1 MSFLPFIPYDF
12 RWGGIR
18 MVKSVTLNFQ
28 NVSQKILDLAPRITT
43 LWLQEIVRHMEI
55 AVSIPRDF
63 AEKRTVL
70 LARCLVE
77 DVTMDM
83 QAWALDLGEWL
94 RSQEFPFSSIL
105 RIYQLYRNVFWRV
118 LQPELAKCSLSQQDL
133 QHVETALG
141 KAMDESVF
149 WAVYHF
155 EQMIN
160 RELVQ
165 KEETIS
171 YLHNDK
177 LTMLGKIAANMAHEL
192 RNPLC
197 AIEGFL
203 KLIGESTREQEK
215 LQSYI
220 QVVMHEFENLH
231 RQLTGF
237 LSFSKKPI
245 LDEVFK
251 PVQMENLLEEVEL
264 LITPRLLGENIRFE
278 KEIHPCILSC
288 YEEGLKQVLVNLLT
302 NAIDAV
308 QNRPEKLIRVTSSL
322 ADGYLYLSV
331 ENNGEMIPP
340 EIVENLFQPFF
351 TTKQNGTGIGLSIC
365 QNIIE
370 KHNGTIQCDSNET
383 RTRFL
388 VTLPVETAEEQ
399 HEKNAPWYPG
409 GQARESLP

>member
-1 MSFLPFIPYDF
+1 
-12 RWGGIR
+12 
-18 MVKSVTLNFQ
+18 MVETVTLNLYD
-28 NVSQKILDLAPRITT
+28 VSRKILDLTPSITT
-43 LWLQEIVRHMEI
+43 IWLQEIVRSMEI
-55 AVSIPRDF
+55 PVTIPRDF
-63 AEKRTVL
+63 AEKRTML
-70 LARCLVE
+70 LARYLVE
-77 DVTMDM
+77 DVDHDM
-83 QAWALDLGEWL
+83 QTWALDMGEWL

-105 RIYQLYRNVFWRV
+105 RTYQLYRNVFWRV
-118 LQPELAKCSLSQQDL
+118 LQPELQRWSLSSQEMHYLESQ
-133 QHVETALG
+133 LG

-155 EQMIN
+155 EQMMN
-160 RELVQ
+160 KELVQ

-203 KLIGESTREQEK
+203 KLIGESTQEQAQ
-215 LQSYI
+215 LQTYI

-245 LDEVFK
+245 LDEIFK
-251 PVQMENLLEEVEL
+251 TVQVEELLEEVEM
-264 LITPRLLGENIRFE
+264 LITPRLVGENIRFE
-278 KEIHPCILSC
+278 KQIHPCLLAC
-288 YEEGLKQVLVNLLT
+288 YEEGLKQVVVNLLN

-308 QNRPEKLIRVTSSL
+308 QNRTDKYIHVISTSS
-322 ADGYLYLSV
+322 DGWLYLSV
-331 ENNGEMIPP
+331 ENNGERISP

-365 QNIIE
+365 KNIIE
-370 KHNGTIQCDSNET
+370 KHQGTIHCDSNEK
-383 RTRFL
+383 RTRFI
-388 VTLPVETAEEQ
+388 V
-399 HEKNAPWYPG
+399 
-409 GQARESLP
+409 SLPIANAQEVSPRMEAR

>member
-1 MSFLPFIPYDF
+1 
-12 RWGGIR
+12 
-18 MVKSVTLNFQ
+18 MVETVSVNLHL
-28 NVSQKILDLAPRITT
+28 VSKKILTLTPTITT
-43 LWLQEIVRHMEI
+43 LWLREIVQNMDMPLT
-55 AVSIPRDF
+55 IPRNF

-70 LARCLVE
+70 LARYLIENVDE
-77 DVTMDM
+77 DM
-83 QAWALDLGEWL
+83 QAWSLDMGEWL

-105 RIYQLYRNVFWRV
+105 RTYQLYRNVFWRV
-118 LQPELAKCSLSQQDL
+118 VRPELLEWNIAAEDMLYLESQ
-133 QHVETALG
+133 LG

-160 RELVQ
+160 QELVQ

-203 KLIGESTREQEK
+203 KLISESTKGQDK
-215 LQSYI
+215 LESYI
-220 QVVMHEFENLH
+220 KVVMHEFENLH
-231 RQLTGF
+231 RQITGF

-245 LDEVFK
+245 LDEIFK
-251 PVQMENLLEEVEL
+251 TVQIEQMLNDVEL
-264 LITPRLLGENIRFE
+264 LITPRLVGENIRLE
-278 KEIHPCILSC
+278 KSVNPCTINC

-308 QNRPEKLIRVTSSL
+308 QTRSDKLIRIEAFCL
-322 ADGYLYLSV
+322 NQELHLIV
-331 ENNGEMIPP
+331 ENNGDRIPA

-365 QNIIE
+365 KNIIE
-370 KHNGTIQCDSNET
+370 KHNGTIRCESSEE
-383 RTRFL
+383 RTRFI
-388 VTLPVETAEEQ
+388 VTLPHV
-399 HEKNAPWYPG
+399 
-409 GQARESLP
+409 

>member
-1 MSFLPFIPYDF
+1 MSISPKIPYDLI
-12 RWGGIR
+12 WGGKT
-18 MVKSVTLNFQ
+18 MVEYVTVNFQ
-28 NVSQKILDLAPRITT
+28 NVSQRILGLAPRITA
-43 LWLQEIVRHMEI
+43 LWQQEIVQSMEI
-55 AVSIPRDF
+55 AVSIPHDL
-63 AEKRTVL
+63 AEKRTIL

-77 DVTMDM
+77 DVTLDM

-94 RSQEFPFSSIL
+94 RSQEFPFSAVL
-105 RIYQLYRNVFWRV
+105 RTYQLYRNVFWRV
-118 LQPELAKCSLSQQDL
+118 LQPELQSYSLSPKDL
-133 QHVETALG
+133 LRIESELG

-149 WAVYHF
+149 WAVSHF
-155 EQMIN
+155 EQMMN

-165 KEETIS
+165 KEEIIS

-245 LDEVFK
+245 LDEIFK
-251 PVQMENLLEEVEL
+251 QVQIEELLEEVEL

-278 KEIHPCILSC
+278 KEIHPCTLSC
-288 YEEGLKQVLVNLLT
+288 YEEGLKQVLVNLLS
-302 NAIDAV
+302 NAMDAV
-308 QNRPEKLIRVTSSL
+308 QNRAEKHIRVESSL
-322 ADGYLYLSV
+322 RGGNLLLCV

-370 KHNGTIQCDSNET
+370 KHNGTIQCESSET

-388 VTLPVETAEEQ
+388 V
-399 HEKNAPWYPG
+399 
-409 GQARESLP
+409 SLPIGPT

>member
-1 MSFLPFIPYDF
+1 
-12 RWGGIR
+12 
-18 MVKSVTLNFQ
+18 MVETVTRNLQ
-28 NVSQKILDLAPRITT
+28 DVSSKILDLAPSITT
-43 LWLQEIVRHMEI
+43 LWLQEIVSSMEI
-55 AVSIPRDF
+55 AVTIPRDF

-70 LARCLVE
+70 LARYLVE
-77 DVTMDM
+77 DVNLDM
-83 QAWALDLGEWL
+83 QTWALDLGEWL
-94 RSQEFPFSSIL
+94 QSQEFPFSSIL
-105 RIYQLYRNVFWRV
+105 RTYQLYRNVFWRI
-118 LQPELAKCSLSQQDL
+118 LQPKLQTWSLAPKDL
-133 QHVETALG
+133 HYIESELG

-155 EQMIN
+155 EQTMN

-203 KLIGESTREQEK
+203 KLIGESTKEQEQ

-245 LDEVFK
+245 LDEIFK
-251 PVQMENLLEEVEL
+251 EVQLESLLEEVEL
-264 LITPRLLGENIRFE
+264 LITPRLVGENVHFE
-278 KEIHPCILSC
+278 KDIQICTLVC
-288 YEEGLKQVLVNLLT
+288 YEEGLKQVLVNLLN

-308 QNRPEKLIRVTSSL
+308 QVRTVKMIGVKSIVS
-322 ADGYLYLSV
+322 DGTLFLSV
-331 ENNGEMIPP
+331 ENNGEMITP
-340 EIVENLFQPFF
+340 EIVESLFHPFF

-365 QNIIE
+365 KNIIE
-370 KHNGTIQCDSNET
+370 KHKGTIQCESNEH

-388 VTLPVETAEEQ
+388 V
-399 HEKNAPWYPG
+399 
-409 GQARESLP
+409 SLPIEPVMEM

>member
-1 MSFLPFIPYDF
+1 
-12 RWGGIR
+12 
-18 MVKSVTLNFQ
+18 MVETATRHLHD
-28 NVSQKILDLAPRITT
+28 VSSKILQLAPSITT
-43 LWLQEIVRHMEI
+43 LWLQEIVSCMETAI
-55 AVSIPRDF
+55 TIPRDF
-63 AEKRTVL
+63 AEKRTIL
-70 LARCLVE
+70 LARYLVE
-77 DVTMDM
+77 DVNQDM
-83 QAWALDLGEWL
+83 QTWALDLGEWL

-105 RIYQLYRNVFWRV
+105 RTYQLYRNVFWRV
-118 LQPELAKCSLSQQDL
+118 LQPELRTSSLTPKDL
-133 QHVETALG
+133 QFIECELG

-155 EQMIN
+155 EQTIN

-165 KEETIS
+165 KEETIT

-203 KLIGESTREQEK
+203 KLIGESTKEQEQ

-251 PVQMENLLEEVEL
+251 DVRLESLLEEVEL
-264 LITPRLLGENIRFE
+264 LITPRLVGENVHFE
-278 KEIHPCILSC
+278 KSIQSCTLAC
-288 YEEGLKQVLVNLLT
+288 YEEGLKQVFVNLLN

-308 QNRPEKLIRVTSSL
+308 SVRTFKMIAVKSTVS
-322 ADGYLYLSV
+322 DGMLFLSV

-340 EIVENLFQPFF
+340 EIVESLFHPFF

-365 QNIIE
+365 KNIIE
-370 KHNGTIQCDSNET
+370 KHKGTIHCESDEHCT
-383 RTRFL
+383 KFL
-388 VTLPVETAEEQ
+388 VSLPVEPVMEI
-399 HEKNAPWYPG
+399 
-409 GQARESLP
+409 

>member
-1 MSFLPFIPYDF
+1 
-12 RWGGIR
+12 
-18 MVKSVTLNFQ
+18 MVDTVTLNLHD
-28 NVSQKILDLAPRITT
+28 VSRKILDMAPNITNM
-43 LWLQEIVRHMEI
+43 WLQEIVLNMEI
-55 AVSIPRDF
+55 PVAIPRNF
-63 AEKRTVL
+63 AEKRTAL
-70 LARCLVE
+70 LARYLVE
-77 DVTMDM
+77 DVDQDM
-83 QAWALDLGEWL
+83 QAWSLDMGEWL

-105 RIYQLYRNVFWRV
+105 RTYQLYRNVFWRV
-118 LQPELAKCSLSQQDL
+118 LQPEFQKWSLSPKDMNHL
-133 QHVETALG
+133 ETELG

-149 WAVYHF
+149 WAVYYF
-155 EQMIN
+155 EQMMN
-160 RELVQ
+160 QELVQ

-203 KLIGESTREQEK
+203 KLIGESTKEQEK

-245 LDEVFK
+245 LDEIFK
-251 PVQMENLLEEVEL
+251 VVQIEQLLDEVEL
-264 LITPRLLGENIRFE
+264 LITPRLVGENIRFE
-278 KEIHPCILSC
+278 KQIHPCSLTC
-288 YEEGLKQVLVNLLT
+288 YEEGLKQVVVNLLN

-308 QNRPEKLIRVTSSL
+308 QSRSEKYVRVCATSS
-322 ADGYLYLSV
+322 DGWLHLSV

-340 EIVENLFQPFF
+340 DIVENLFHPFF

-365 QNIIE
+365 KNIIE
-370 KHNGTIQCDSNET
+370 KHNGTIKCDSTEQ
-383 RTRFL
+383 RTRFI
-388 VTLPVETAEEQ
+388 V
-399 HEKNAPWYPG
+399 
-409 GQARESLP
+409 SLPLG

>member
-1 MSFLPFIPYDF
+1 
-12 RWGGIR
+12 
-18 MVKSVTLNFQ
+18 VETVTLNLL
-28 NVSQKILDLAPRITT
+28 NVSRKILDLAPDITNV
-43 LWLQEIVRHMEI
+43 WMQEIIRSMEI
-55 AVSIPRDF
+55 PVTIPRDF

-70 LARCLVE
+70 LARYLVE
-77 DVTMDM
+77 NVDHDM
-83 QAWALDLGEWL
+83 QTWSLDMGEWL
-94 RSQEFPFSSIL
+94 RSQEYPFSSIL
-105 RIYQLYRNVFWRV
+105 RTYQLYRNVFWRV
-118 LQPELAKCSLSQQDL
+118 LQPELQKWNLSSQDML
-133 QHVETALG
+133 YLETQLG

-155 EQMIN
+155 EQMMN
-160 RELVQ
+160 RELIQ

-171 YLHNDK
+171 FLHNDK

-203 KLIGESTREQEK
+203 KLIGESTKEQAQ

-231 RQLTGF
+231 RQITGF

-251 PVQMENLLEEVEL
+251 NIHMESLLEEVEL

-278 KEIHPCILSC
+278 KQIHPCSLAG
-288 YEEGLKQVLVNLLT
+288 YEEGLKQVVVNLLN

-308 QNRPEKLIRVTSSL
+308 QDRSDKCIQVISTSS
-322 ADGYLYLSV
+322 DGWLYLSV

-340 EIVENLFQPFF
+340 EIVEILFQPFF

-365 QNIIE
+365 KNIIE
-370 KHNGTIQCDSNET
+370 KHNGTIHCDSNEK
-383 RTRFL
+383 RTRF
-388 VTLPVETAEEQ
+388 VV
-399 HEKNAPWYPG
+399 
-409 GQARESLP
+409 SLPIGDADAEQSFQDAQL

>member
-1 MSFLPFIPYDF
+1 
-12 RWGGIR
+12 
-18 MVKSVTLNFQ
+18 MVGTASQ
-28 NVSQKILDLAPRITT
+28 NLDEISQKILDLSPVITT
-43 LWLQEIVRHMEI
+43 LWLEEVEQ
-55 AVSIPRDF
+55 SLDTPLTIPRDF
-63 AEKRTVL
+63 AEKRTAL
-70 LARCLVE
+70 LARYLVE
-77 DVTMDM
+77 NVDEDM
-83 QAWALDLGEWL
+83 QSWSLDMGKWL
-94 RSQEFPFSSIL
+94 RSQEYPFSSIL
-105 RIYQLYRNVFWRV
+105 RTYQLYRNVFWRV
-118 LQPELAKCSLSQQDL
+118 VRPELQKLLRKQEDLSFLESQ
-133 QHVETALG
+133 LG

-160 RELVQ
+160 KELVQ
-165 KEETIS
+165 KEKTIS

-203 KLIGESTREQEK
+203 KLIAESTEGQDK

-231 RQLTGF
+231 RQITGF

-245 LDEVFK
+245 LDEIFK
-251 PVQMENLLEEVEL
+251 TVEIDRLLCDVEL
-264 LITPRLLGENIRFE
+264 LITPRLVGENIRLE
-278 KEIHPCILSC
+278 KHVQPCTLNC

-308 QNRPEKLIRVTSSL
+308 QSRTDKLIRIRSSCEHRQL
-322 ADGYLYLSV
+322 HLTV

-365 QNIIE
+365 KNIIE
-370 KHNGTIQCDSNET
+370 KHNGTIRCESDEES
-383 RTRFL
+383 TRFT
-388 VTLPVETAEEQ
+388 VTLPM
-399 HEKNAPWYPG
+399 
-409 GQARESLP
+409 

>member
-1 MSFLPFIPYDF
+1 MCFLPLIHYDF
-12 RWGGIR
+12 RWGGIK
-18 MVKSVTLNFQ
+18 MVESVTLNFQ
-28 NVSQKILDLAPRITT
+28 NVSQKILNLVSHITN
-43 LWLQEIVRHMEI
+43 LWLEEIERSMEI
-55 AVSIPRDF
+55 AVPIPRDF

-77 DVTMDM
+77 DITLDM

-94 RSQEFPFSSIL
+94 RSQAFPFSSIL
-105 RIYQLYRNVFWRV
+105 RTYQLHRNVFWRV
-118 LQPELAKCSLSQQDL
+118 LQPELETYSLSPKEL
-133 QHVETALG
+133 HHIETELG
-141 KAMDESVF
+141 KAMDESIF

-155 EQMIN
+155 EQMMN
-160 RELVQ
+160 RELVE
-165 KEETIS
+165 KEETIT

-245 LDEVFK
+245 LDEIFK
-251 PVQMENLLEEVEL
+251 QVQIEELLEEVEL

-278 KEIHPCILSC
+278 KEIHPCTLSC
-288 YEEGLKQVLVNLLT
+288 YEEGLKQVLVNLLS
-302 NAIDAV
+302 NAMDAV
-308 QNRPEKLIRVTSSL
+308 QNRAEKHIRVESSL
-322 ADGYLYLSV
+322 RGGNLLLCV

-370 KHNGTIQCDSNET
+370 KHNGTIQCESSET

-388 VTLPVETAEEQ
+388 V
-399 HEKNAPWYPG
+399 
-409 GQARESLP
+409 SLPIGPT

>member
-1 MSFLPFIPYDF
+1 
-12 RWGGIR
+12 
-18 MVKSVTLNFQ
+18 MVETVTLNLYD
-28 NVSQKILDLAPRITT
+28 VSRKILDLTPSITT
-43 LWLQEIVRHMEI
+43 IWLQEIVRSMEI
-55 AVSIPRDF
+55 PVTIPRDF
-63 AEKRTVL
+63 AEKRTML
-70 LARCLVE
+70 LARYLVE
-77 DVTMDM
+77 DVDHDM
-83 QAWALDLGEWL
+83 QTWALDMGEWL

-105 RIYQLYRNVFWRV
+105 RTYQLYRNVFWRV
-118 LQPELAKCSLSQQDL
+118 LQPELQRWSLSSQEMHYLESQ
-133 QHVETALG
+133 LG

-160 RELVQ
+160 KELVQ

-203 KLIGESTREQEK
+203 KLIGESTQEQAQ
-215 LQSYI
+215 LQTYI

-245 LDEVFK
+245 LDEIFK
-251 PVQMENLLEEVEL
+251 TVQVEELLEEVEM
-264 LITPRLLGENIRFE
+264 LITPRLVGENIRFE
-278 KEIHPCILSC
+278 KQIHPCLLAC
-288 YEEGLKQVLVNLLT
+288 YEEGLKQVVVNLLN

-308 QNRPEKLIRVTSSL
+308 QNRTDKYIHVISTSS
-322 ADGYLYLSV
+322 DGWLYLSV
-331 ENNGEMIPP
+331 ENNGERISP

-365 QNIIE
+365 KNIIE
-370 KHNGTIQCDSNET
+370 KHQGTIHCDSNEK
-383 RTRFL
+383 RTRFI
-388 VTLPVETAEEQ
+388 V
-399 HEKNAPWYPG
+399 
-409 GQARESLP
+409 SLPIANAQEVGPRMEAR

>member
-1 MSFLPFIPYDF
+1 
-12 RWGGIR
+12 
-18 MVKSVTLNFQ
+18 MVGTASHNLHDI
-28 NVSQKILDLAPRITT
+28 SQKILDLSPTVTT
-43 LWLQEIVRHMEI
+43 LWLDEIEQ
-55 AVSIPRDF
+55 SLDTPLTIPRDF

-70 LARCLVE
+70 LARYLVE
-77 DVTMDM
+77 NVDQDM
-83 QAWALDLGEWL
+83 QSWSLDMGEWL
-94 RSQEFPFSSIL
+94 RSQEYPFSSIL
-105 RIYQLYRNVFWRV
+105 RTYQLYRTVFWRV
-118 LQPELAKCSLSQQDL
+118 VRPELQKQCLAQEDLLFLESQ
-133 QHVETALG
+133 LG

-155 EQMIN
+155 EQLIN
-160 RELVQ
+160 KELVQ
-165 KEETIS
+165 KEKTIS

-203 KLIGESTREQEK
+203 KLIAESTNGQDK

-231 RQLTGF
+231 RQITGF

-245 LDEVFK
+245 LDEIFK
-251 PVQMENLLEEVEL
+251 TVEIDRLLYDVEL
-264 LITPRLLGENIRFE
+264 LITPRLVGENIRLE
-278 KEIHPCILSC
+278 KHVQPCTLNC

-308 QNRPEKLIRVTSSL
+308 QTRPDKLIRICSSCDQRQL
-322 ADGYLYLSV
+322 HLTV

-365 QNIIE
+365 KNIIE
-370 KHNGTIQCDSNET
+370 KHNGTIRCESNEES
-383 RTRFL
+383 TRFI
-388 VTLPVETAEEQ
+388 V
-399 HEKNAPWYPG
+399 
-409 GQARESLP
+409 SLPI

>member
-1 MSFLPFIPYDF
+1 
-12 RWGGIR
+12 
-18 MVKSVTLNFQ
+18 MVEAVSLNLRS
-28 NVSQKILDLAPRITT
+28 VSQKILDMVPMITT
-43 LWLQEIVRHMEI
+43 QWLQEIAFSME
-55 AVSIPRDF
+55 SQLTIPRDF

-70 LARCLVE
+70 LARYLVE
-77 DVTMDM
+77 DVEEDM
-83 QAWALDLGEWL
+83 QNWCLDMGKWL
-94 RSQEFPFSSIL
+94 REQEYPFSSIL
-105 RIYQLYRNVFWRV
+105 RTYQLYRNVFWRV
-118 LQPELAKCSLSQQDL
+118 IRPELQGWSLTSDHML
-133 QHVETALG
+133 YLETQLG

-155 EQMIN
+155 EQMMN
-160 RELVQ
+160 KELVQ

-203 KLIGESTREQEK
+203 KLIAESTRNQDK

-231 RQLTGF
+231 RQITGF

-245 LDEVFK
+245 LDEIFK
-251 PVQMENLLEEVEL
+251 TVDIEHLLFEVEL
-264 LITPRLLGENIRFE
+264 LITPRLLAENILYE
-278 KEIHPCILSC
+278 QQIEPCLLNC
-288 YEEGLKQVLVNLLT
+288 YEEGFKQVVVNLLT

-308 QNRPEKLIRVTSSL
+308 QRRPEKWIRVKTVCE
-322 ADGYLYLSV
+322 DGWVTLLV

-340 EIVENLFQPFF
+340 DIVESLFQPFF

-365 QNIIE
+365 KNIIE
-370 KHNGTIQCDSNET
+370 KHNGTISCESDPES
-383 RTRFL
+383 TRFI
-388 VTLPVETAEEQ
+388 VTLPLV
-399 HEKNAPWYPG
+399 
-409 GQARESLP
+409 

>member
-1 MSFLPFIPYDF
+1 MVETVTHSFL
-12 RWGGIR
+12 
-18 MVKSVTLNFQ
+18 
-28 NVSQKILDLAPRITT
+28 NVSRKILELAPSITT
-43 LWLQEIVRHMEI
+43 LWLQEIVRSMEI
-55 AVSIPRDF
+55 PVSIPHDF

-70 LARCLVE
+70 LARYLVE
-77 DVTMDM
+77 NVDQDM
-83 QAWALDLGEWL
+83 QTWSLDMGEWL

-105 RIYQLYRNVFWRV
+105 RTYQLYRNVFWRV
-118 LQPELAKCSLSQQDL
+118 LQPELQNWSLSSKDMHELESQ
-133 QHVETALG
+133 LG

-155 EQMIN
+155 EQMMN
-160 RELVQ
+160 KELVQ

-203 KLIGESTREQEK
+203 KLIGESTKEQEK

-220 QVVMHEFENLH
+220 KVVMHEFENLH

-245 LDEVFK
+245 LDEIFK
-251 PVQMENLLEEVEL
+251 TVQIEHMLEEVEV

-278 KEIHPCILSC
+278 KQIHPCTLAC
-288 YEEGLKQVLVNLLT
+288 YEEGLKQVVVNLLN

-308 QNRPEKLIRVTSSL
+308 QHRTDKYIHLISTAS
-322 ADGYLYLSV
+322 DGWLYLSV

-340 EIVENLFQPFF
+340 EIVESLFQPFF

-365 QNIIE
+365 KNIIE
-370 KHNGTIQCDSNET
+370 KHNGTIHCDSNEK
-383 RTRFL
+383 RTRFI
-388 VTLPVETAEEQ
+388 VSLPIETAQLE
-399 HEKNAPWYPG
+399 
-409 GQARESLP
+409 

>member
-1 MSFLPFIPYDF
+1 
-12 RWGGIR
+12 
-18 MVKSVTLNFQ
+18 MVETVTLNLL
-28 NVSQKILDLAPRITT
+28 NVSRKILDLAPDITNV
-43 LWLQEIVRHMEI
+43 WMQEIIRSMEI
-55 AVSIPRDF
+55 PVTIPRDF

-70 LARCLVE
+70 LARYLVE
-77 DVTMDM
+77 NVDHDM
-83 QAWALDLGEWL
+83 QTWSLDMGEWL
-94 RSQEFPFSSIL
+94 RSQEYPFSSIL
-105 RIYQLYRNVFWRV
+105 RTYQLYRNVFWRV
-118 LQPELAKCSLSQQDL
+118 LQPELQKWNLSSQDML
-133 QHVETALG
+133 YLETQLG

-155 EQMIN
+155 EQMMN
-160 RELVQ
+160 RELIQ

-171 YLHNDK
+171 FLHNDK

-203 KLIGESTREQEK
+203 KLIGESTKEQAQ

-231 RQLTGF
+231 RQITGF

-251 PVQMENLLEEVEL
+251 NIHMESLLEEVEL

-278 KEIHPCILSC
+278 KQIHPCSLAG
-288 YEEGLKQVLVNLLT
+288 YEEGLKQVVVNLLN

-308 QNRPEKLIRVTSSL
+308 QDRSDKCIQVISTSS
-322 ADGYLYLSV
+322 DGWLYLSV

-340 EIVENLFQPFF
+340 EIVGILFQPFF
-351 TTKQNGTGIGLSIC
+351 YDKTKWDRYRAVHL
-365 QNIIE
+365 
-370 KHNGTIQCDSNET
+370 
-383 RTRFL
+383 
-388 VTLPVETAEEQ
+388 
-399 HEKNAPWYPG
+399 
-409 GQARESLP
+409 

>member
-1 MSFLPFIPYDF
+1 
-12 RWGGIR
+12 
-18 MVKSVTLNFQ
+18 MVETVTLNLYD
-28 NVSQKILDLAPRITT
+28 VSRKILDLTPSITT
-43 LWLQEIVRHMEI
+43 IWLQEIVRSMEI
-55 AVSIPRDF
+55 PVTIPRDF
-63 AEKRTVL
+63 AEKRTML
-70 LARCLVE
+70 LARYLVE
-77 DVTMDM
+77 DVDHDM
-83 QAWALDLGEWL
+83 QTWALDMGEWL

-105 RIYQLYRNVFWRV
+105 RTYQLYRNVFWRV
-118 LQPELAKCSLSQQDL
+118 LQPELQRWSLSSQEMHYLESQ
-133 QHVETALG
+133 LG

-160 RELVQ
+160 KELVQ

-203 KLIGESTREQEK
+203 KLIGESTQEQAQ
-215 LQSYI
+215 LQTYI

-245 LDEVFK
+245 LDEIFK
-251 PVQMENLLEEVEL
+251 TVQVEELLEEVEM
-264 LITPRLLGENIRFE
+264 LITPRLVGENIRFE
-278 KEIHPCILSC
+278 KQIHPCLLAC
-288 YEEGLKQVLVNLLT
+288 YEEGLKQVVVNLLN

-308 QNRPEKLIRVTSSL
+308 QNRTDKYIHVISTSS
-322 ADGYLYLSV
+322 DGWLYLSV
-331 ENNGEMIPP
+331 ENNGERISP

-365 QNIIE
+365 KNIIE
-370 KHNGTIQCDSNET
+370 KHQGTIHCDSNEK
-383 RTRFL
+383 RTRFI
-388 VTLPVETAEEQ
+388 V
-399 HEKNAPWYPG
+399 
-409 GQARESLP
+409 SLPIANAQEVSPRMEAR

>member
-1 MSFLPFIPYDF
+1 M
-12 RWGGIR
+12 
-18 MVKSVTLNFQ
+18 
-28 NVSQKILDLAPRITT
+28 APSITT
-43 LWLQEIVRHMEI
+43 VWMQEIVRSMEI
-55 AVSIPRDF
+55 PVTIPRDF

-70 LARCLVE
+70 LARYLVE
-77 DVTMDM
+77 NVDHDM
-83 QAWALDLGEWL
+83 QAWSLDMGEWL

-105 RIYQLYRNVFWRV
+105 RTYQIYRNVFWRV
-118 LQPELAKCSLSQQDL
+118 LQPELHQWSLSPNDML
-133 QHVETALG
+133 YLETQLG

-155 EQMIN
+155 EQMMN
-160 RELVQ
+160 EELVQ

-203 KLIGESTREQEK
+203 KLIGESTKEQAK

-245 LDEVFK
+245 LDEIFK
-251 PVQMENLLEEVEL
+251 TVQVENLFEEVEL

-278 KEIHPCILSC
+278 KLIHPCSLAC
-288 YEEGLKQVLVNLLT
+288 YEEGLKQVIVNLLN

-308 QNRPEKLIRVTSSL
+308 QHRPDKYISVIATSS
-322 ADGYLYLSV
+322 DGWLYLSV
-331 ENNGEMIPP
+331 ENNGEMIPA
-340 EIVENLFQPFF
+340 EIVESLFQPFF

-365 QNIIE
+365 KNIIE
-370 KHNGTIQCDSNET
+370 KHNGTIHCDSNEK
-383 RTRFL
+383 RTRF
-388 VTLPVETAEEQ
+388 VVSLPITTAEHTQ
-399 HEKNAPWYPG
+399 
-409 GQARESLP
+409 QSVS

>member
-1 MSFLPFIPYDF
+1 
-12 RWGGIR
+12 
-18 MVKSVTLNFQ
+18 MVETVTLNLYD
-28 NVSQKILDLAPRITT
+28 VSKKIIDLTPSITT
-43 LWLQEIVRHMEI
+43 IWLQEIVRSMEI
-55 AVSIPRDF
+55 PVTIPRDF

-70 LARCLVE
+70 LARYLVE
-77 DVTMDM
+77 DVDHDM
-83 QAWALDLGEWL
+83 QTWALDMGEWL

-105 RIYQLYRNVFWRV
+105 RTYQLYRNVFWRV
-118 LQPELAKCSLSQQDL
+118 LQPELQRWSLSSQEMHYLESQ
-133 QHVETALG
+133 LG

-155 EQMIN
+155 EQMMN
-160 RELVQ
+160 KELVQ

-203 KLIGESTREQEK
+203 KLIGESTQEQAQ
-215 LQSYI
+215 LQTYI

-245 LDEVFK
+245 LDEIFK
-251 PVQMENLLEEVEL
+251 TVQVEELLEEVEM
-264 LITPRLLGENIRFE
+264 LITPRLVGENIRFE
-278 KEIHPCILSC
+278 KQIHPCLLAC
-288 YEEGLKQVLVNLLT
+288 YEEGLKQVVVNLLN

-308 QNRPEKLIRVTSSL
+308 QNRTDKYIHVISTSS
-322 ADGYLYLSV
+322 DGWLYLSV
-331 ENNGEMIPP
+331 ENNGERIPP

-365 QNIIE
+365 KNIIE
-370 KHNGTIQCDSNET
+370 KHQGTIHCDSNEK
-383 RTRFL
+383 RTRFI
-388 VTLPVETAEEQ
+388 V
-399 HEKNAPWYPG
+399 
-409 GQARESLP
+409 SLPIANAQEVGPRMEAL

>member
-1 MSFLPFIPYDF
+1 
-12 RWGGIR
+12 
-18 MVKSVTLNFQ
+18 MVETVPINLHH
-28 NVSQKILDLAPRITT
+28 VSQKILSLTPTITT
-43 LWLQEIVRHMEI
+43 LWLQEIIQHMD
-55 AVSIPRDF
+55 SRLTIPRNF
-63 AEKRTVL
+63 AERRTIL
-70 LARCLVE
+70 LARYLIE
-77 DVTMDM
+77 DVEQDM
-83 QAWALDLGEWL
+83 QAWSVEMGEWL
-94 RSQEFPFSSIL
+94 RAQEFPFSSIL
-105 RIYQLYRNVFWRV
+105 RTYQLYRTVFWRV
-118 LQPELAKCSLSQQDL
+118 VHPELQQSAISSEDL
-133 QHVETALG
+133 IYLETQLG

-149 WAVYHF
+149 WAVYQF

-160 RELVQ
+160 KELVQ

-203 KLIGESTREQEK
+203 KLISESTQGQEK

-231 RQLTGF
+231 RQITGF

-245 LDEVFK
+245 LDEIYK
-251 PVQMENLLEEVEL
+251 TVQIERLLYDVEL
-264 LITPRLLGENIRFE
+264 LLTPRLVGENIRFE
-278 KEIHPCILSC
+278 KQVGPCTLTC

-308 QNRPEKLIRVTSSL
+308 HSRQDKRIRIESVCK
-322 ADGYLYLSV
+322 DNYLHLTV

-340 EIVENLFQPFF
+340 DIVENLFQPFF

-365 QNIIE
+365 KNIIE
-370 KHNGTIQCDSNET
+370 KHKGTIRCESSEE
-383 RTRFL
+383 RTRFI
-388 VTLPVETAEEQ
+388 V
-399 HEKNAPWYPG
+399 
-409 GQARESLP
+409 SLPFESAECLETPPSTARC

>member
-1 MSFLPFIPYDF
+1 
-12 RWGGIR
+12 
-18 MVKSVTLNFQ
+18 MVETVTLNLFQ
-28 NVSQKILDLAPRITT
+28 VSRKILDMAPNITT
-43 LWLQEIVRHMEI
+43 LWMQEIVRSMEI
-55 AVSIPRDF
+55 PVAIPRDF

-70 LARCLVE
+70 LARYLVE
-77 DVTMDM
+77 NVDQDM
-83 QAWALDLGEWL
+83 QTWSLDMGEWL

-105 RIYQLYRNVFWRV
+105 RTYQLYRNVFWRV
-118 LQPELAKCSLSQQDL
+118 LQPELQKWSLAPSDMQYL
-133 QHVETALG
+133 ETQLG

-155 EQMIN
+155 EQMMN
-160 RELVQ
+160 EELVQ

-203 KLIGESTREQEK
+203 KLIGESTKDQPK

-245 LDEVFK
+245 LDEIFK
-251 PVQMENLLEEVEL
+251 TVQVESLFEEVEL

-278 KEIHPCILSC
+278 KLIHPCSIAC
-288 YEEGLKQVLVNLLT
+288 YEEGLKQVIVNLLN

-308 QNRPEKLIRVTSSL
+308 QHRPDKCIHVIATSS
-322 ADGYLYLSV
+322 DGWLYLSV

-340 EIVENLFQPFF
+340 EIVESLFQPFF

-365 QNIIE
+365 KNIIE
-370 KHNGTIQCDSNET
+370 KHNGTIHCDSNEK
-383 RTRFL
+383 RTRF
-388 VTLPVETAEEQ
+388 VVSLPLETATAEELDQ
-399 HEKNAPWYPG
+399 
-409 GQARESLP
+409 SS

>member
-1 MSFLPFIPYDF
+1 
-12 RWGGIR
+12 
-18 MVKSVTLNFQ
+18 MVETVTLNLYD
-28 NVSQKILDLAPRITT
+28 VSRKILDLTPSITT
-43 LWLQEIVRHMEI
+43 IWLQEIVRSMEI
-55 AVSIPRDF
+55 PVTIPRDF

-70 LARCLVE
+70 LARYLVE
-77 DVTMDM
+77 DVDHDM
-83 QAWALDLGEWL
+83 QTWALDMGEWL

-105 RIYQLYRNVFWRV
+105 RTYQLYRNVFWRV
-118 LQPELAKCSLSQQDL
+118 LQPELQKWSLSSQEMHYLESQ
-133 QHVETALG
+133 LG

-160 RELVQ
+160 KELVQ

-203 KLIGESTREQEK
+203 KLIGESTQEQAQ
-215 LQSYI
+215 LQTYI

-245 LDEVFK
+245 LDEIFK
-251 PVQMENLLEEVEL
+251 TVQVEELLEEVEM
-264 LITPRLLGENIRFE
+264 LITPRLVGENIRFE
-278 KEIHPCILSC
+278 KQIHPCLLAC
-288 YEEGLKQVLVNLLT
+288 YEEGLKQVVVNLLN

-308 QNRPEKLIRVTSSL
+308 QNRTDKYIHVISTSS
-322 ADGYLYLSV
+322 DGWLYLSV
-331 ENNGEMIPP
+331 ENNGERISP

-365 QNIIE
+365 KNIIE
-370 KHNGTIQCDSNET
+370 KHQGTIHCDSNEK
-383 RTRFL
+383 RTRFI
-388 VTLPVETAEEQ
+388 V
-399 HEKNAPWYPG
+399 
-409 GQARESLP
+409 SLPIANAQEVGPRMEAR

>member
-1 MSFLPFIPYDF
+1 
-12 RWGGIR
+12 
-18 MVKSVTLNFQ
+18 MVETVTLNLF
-28 NVSQKILDLAPRITT
+28 NVSRKILDMAPSITT
-43 LWLQEIVRHMEI
+43 VWMQEIVRSMEI
-55 AVSIPRDF
+55 PVTIPRDF

-70 LARCLVE
+70 LARYLVE
-77 DVTMDM
+77 NVDHDM
-83 QAWALDLGEWL
+83 QAWSLDMGEWL

-105 RIYQLYRNVFWRV
+105 RTYQIYRNVFWRV
-118 LQPELAKCSLSQQDL
+118 LQPELHQWSLSPSDML
-133 QHVETALG
+133 YLETQLG

-155 EQMIN
+155 EQMMN
-160 RELVQ
+160 EELVQ

-203 KLIGESTREQEK
+203 KLIGESTKEQAK

-245 LDEVFK
+245 LDEIFK
-251 PVQMENLLEEVEL
+251 TVQVENLFEEVEL

-278 KEIHPCILSC
+278 KLIHPCSLAC
-288 YEEGLKQVLVNLLT
+288 YEEGLKQVIVNLLN

-308 QNRPEKLIRVTSSL
+308 QHRPDKCISVIATSS
-322 ADGYLYLSV
+322 DGWLYLSV
-331 ENNGEMIPP
+331 ENNGEMIPA
-340 EIVENLFQPFF
+340 EIVESLFQPFF

-365 QNIIE
+365 KNIIE
-370 KHNGTIQCDSNET
+370 KHNGTIHCDSNEK
-383 RTRFL
+383 RTRF
-388 VTLPVETAEEQ
+388 VVSLPITTAEHTEQ
-399 HEKNAPWYPG
+399 
-409 GQARESLP
+409 SVS

>member
-1 MSFLPFIPYDF
+1 
-12 RWGGIR
+12 
-18 MVKSVTLNFQ
+18 MVESVKLTFPTI
-28 NVSQKILDLAPRITT
+28 SQKILNLVSTITK
-43 LWLQEIVRHMEI
+43 LWLEEIEHSMEI
-55 AVSIPRDF
+55 AVPIPRDF

-77 DVTMDM
+77 DITLDM
-83 QAWALDLGEWL
+83 QAWAIDLGEWL

-105 RIYQLYRNVFWRV
+105 RTYQLHRNVFWRV
-118 LQPELAKCSLSQQDL
+118 LQPELQAFSLTRGELHYIESK
-133 QHVETALG
+133 LG
-141 KAMDESVF
+141 KAMDESIF

-155 EQMIN
+155 EQMMN

-165 KEETIS
+165 KEETIT

-251 PVQMENLLEEVEL
+251 QVQMEKLLEEVEL
-264 LITPRLLGENIRFE
+264 LITPRILGENIRFE
-278 KEIHPCILSC
+278 KQIHPCTLSC
-288 YEEGLKQVLVNLLT
+288 YEEGLKQVLVNLLS
-302 NAIDAV
+302 NAMDAV
-308 QNRPEKLIRVTSSL
+308 QNRSDKFIRVSSTMSGNSL
-322 ADGYLYLSV
+322 TISV

-351 TTKQNGTGIGLSIC
+351 TTKQNGTGIGLAIC

-370 KHNGTIQCDSNET
+370 KHNGTIHCESNES

-388 VTLPVETAEEQ
+388 V
-399 HEKNAPWYPG
+399 
-409 GQARESLP
+409 SLPIDGA

>member
-1 MSFLPFIPYDF
+1 LSFLALIPYDLI
-12 RWGGIR
+12 WGGS
-18 MVKSVTLNFQ
+18 MVETVTYNFQ
-28 NVSQKILDLAPRITT
+28 EVSRKILDLAPSITT
-43 LWLQEIVRHMEI
+43 LWLQEIVSSMET
-55 AVSIPRDF
+55 AVTIPRDF

-70 LARCLVE
+70 LARYLVE
-77 DVTMDM
+77 DVNMDM
-83 QAWALDLGEWL
+83 QTYALDLGEWL

-105 RIYQLYRNVFWRV
+105 RTYQLYRNVFWRI
-118 LQPELAKCSLSQQDL
+118 LKPEIQLWSLSQDDL
-133 QHVETALG
+133 HKIESELG

-155 EQMIN
+155 EQTMN
-160 RELVQ
+160 QELVQ

-203 KLIGESTREQEK
+203 KLIGESTRDQEK

-220 QVVMHEFENLH
+220 QVVMHEFESLH

-251 PVQMENLLEEVEL
+251 EVKLENLLEEVEL
-264 LITPRLLGENIRFE
+264 LITPRLLGESVLFE
-278 KEIHPCILSC
+278 KEILSCTLTC
-288 YEEGLKQVLVNLLT
+288 YEEGLKQVLVNLLN

-308 QNRPEKLIRVTSSL
+308 QNNGADKLIRISSTL
-322 ADGYLYLSV
+322 SEGMLLLSV
-331 ENNGEMIPP
+331 ENNGEMIPA

-365 QNIIE
+365 KNLID
-370 KHNGTIQCDSNET
+370 KHNGSIQCDSDER
-383 RTRFL
+383 RTLFL
-388 VTLPVETAEEQ
+388 I
-399 HEKNAPWYPG
+399 
-409 GQARESLP
+409 SLPLDFTGEPLTILS

>member
-1 MSFLPFIPYDF
+1 MSFLASIPYDLI
-12 RWGGIR
+12 WGGS
-18 MVKSVTLNFQ
+18 MVETVTYNFQ
-28 NVSQKILDLAPRITT
+28 EVSRRILDLAPSITT
-43 LWLQEIVRHMEI
+43 LWLQEIVSSMET
-55 AVSIPRDF
+55 AVTIPRDF

-70 LARCLVE
+70 LARYLVE
-77 DVTMDM
+77 DVNMDM
-83 QAWALDLGEWL
+83 QTYALDLGEWL

-105 RIYQLYRNVFWRV
+105 RTYQLYRNVFWRI
-118 LQPELAKCSLSQQDL
+118 LKPEIQKWSLSKDDIHKIEL
-133 QHVETALG
+133 ELG

-155 EQMIN
+155 EQTMN

-203 KLIGESTREQEK
+203 KLIGESTRDQEK

-220 QVVMHEFENLH
+220 QVVMHEFESLH

-245 LDEVFK
+245 LDEIFK
-251 PVQMENLLEEVEL
+251 EVQLENLLAEVEL
-264 LITPRLLGENIRFE
+264 LITPRLLGENVLFE
-278 KEIHPCILSC
+278 KHIEPCNITC
-288 YEEGLKQVLVNLLT
+288 YEEGLKQVLVNLLN

-308 QNRPEKLIRVTSSL
+308 QNNGGDKLIRITSTISENKL
-322 ADGYLYLSV
+322 LLSV
-331 ENNGEMIPP
+331 ENNGEMIPA

-365 QNIIE
+365 KNLIE
-370 KHNGTIQCDSNET
+370 KHNGSIQCESNER

-388 VTLPVETAEEQ
+388 ISLPLDFSGEPLAVL
-399 HEKNAPWYPG
+399 HEK
-409 GQARESLP
+409 

>member
-1 MSFLPFIPYDF
+1 
-12 RWGGIR
+12 
-18 MVKSVTLNFQ
+18 MVESVSLSINLHH
-28 NVSQKILDLAPRITT
+28 VSQKILSLTPTITT
-43 LWLQEIVRHMEI
+43 LWLQEIVQHMDMPLT
-55 AVSIPRDF
+55 IPRNF
-63 AEKRTVL
+63 AEERTVL
-70 LARCLVE
+70 LARYLIE
-77 DVTMDM
+77 DVEQDM
-83 QAWALDLGEWL
+83 QAWSLDMGEWL

-105 RIYQLYRNVFWRV
+105 RTYQLYRNVFWRV
-118 LQPELAKCSLSQQDL
+118 VRPELQEWEIAADDMIYL
-133 QHVETALG
+133 ETQLG

-155 EQMIN
+155 EQLIN
-160 RELVQ
+160 KELVQ

-203 KLIGESTREQEK
+203 KLISESTKGQDK

-220 QVVMHEFENLH
+220 QVVLHEFENLH
-231 RQLTGF
+231 RQITGF

-245 LDEVFK
+245 LDEIFK
-251 PVQMENLLEEVEL
+251 TVQLERLLYEVEL
-264 LITPRLLGENIRFE
+264 LLTPRLVGENVRLE
-278 KEIHPCILSC
+278 KNVTPYLVNC

-308 QNRPEKLIRVTSSL
+308 QCRNDKLIRIESYCH
-322 ADGYLYLSV
+322 DGQLHLIV

-365 QNIIE
+365 KNIIE
-370 KHNGTIQCDSNET
+370 KHNGTIRCESSEE
-383 RTRFL
+383 RTRFI
-388 VTLPVETAEEQ
+388 V
-399 HEKNAPWYPG
+399 
-409 GQARESLP
+409 SLPYE

>member
-1 MSFLPFIPYDF
+1 
-12 RWGGIR
+12 
-18 MVKSVTLNFQ
+18 MVETVTLNLL
-28 NVSQKILDLAPRITT
+28 NVSRKILDLAPDITNV
-43 LWLQEIVRHMEI
+43 WMQEIIRSMEI
-55 AVSIPRDF
+55 PVTIPRDF

-70 LARCLVE
+70 LARYLVE
-77 DVTMDM
+77 NVDHDM
-83 QAWALDLGEWL
+83 QTWSLDMGEWL
-94 RSQEFPFSSIL
+94 RSQEYPFSSIL
-105 RIYQLYRNVFWRV
+105 RTYQLYRNVFWRV
-118 LQPELAKCSLSQQDL
+118 LQPELQKWNLSSQDML
-133 QHVETALG
+133 YLETQLG

-155 EQMIN
+155 EQMMN
-160 RELVQ
+160 RELIQ

-171 YLHNDK
+171 FLHNDK

-203 KLIGESTREQEK
+203 KLIGESTKEQAQ

-231 RQLTGF
+231 RQITGF

-245 LDEVFK
+245 LDEIFK
-251 PVQMENLLEEVEL
+251 NIHMESLLEEVEL

-278 KEIHPCILSC
+278 KQIHPCSLAG
-288 YEEGLKQVLVNLLT
+288 YEEGLKQVVVNLLN

-308 QNRPEKLIRVTSSL
+308 QDRSDKCIQVISTSS
-322 ADGYLYLSV
+322 DGWLYLSV

-340 EIVENLFQPFF
+340 EIVEILFQPFF

-365 QNIIE
+365 KNIIE
-370 KHNGTIQCDSNET
+370 KHNGTIHCDSNEK
-383 RTRFL
+383 RTRF
-388 VTLPVETAEEQ
+388 VV
-399 HEKNAPWYPG
+399 
-409 GQARESLP
+409 SLPIGDADAEQSFQDAPL

>member
-1 MSFLPFIPYDF
+1 MTETVS
-12 RWGGIR
+12 
-18 MVKSVTLNFQ
+18 LNLHD
-28 NVSQKILDLAPRITT
+28 VSQKILDMTPTITT
-43 LWLQEIVRHMEI
+43 LWLQEIVISMDTPLT
-55 AVSIPRDF
+55 IPRNF

-70 LARCLVE
+70 LARYLVE
-77 DVTMDM
+77 DVDGDM
-83 QAWALDLGEWL
+83 QAWSLDMGEWM

-105 RIYQLYRNVFWRV
+105 RTYQLYRNVFWRV
-118 LQPELAKCSLSQQDL
+118 LRPELQQWSLAPEEML
-133 QHVETALG
+133 YLETQLG
-141 KAMDESVF
+141 KAMDESVY

-160 RELVQ
+160 KELVQ

-203 KLIGESTREQEK
+203 KLISESTQGQDK

-231 RQLTGF
+231 RQITGF

-245 LDEVFK
+245 LDEVYK
-251 PVQMENLLEEVEL
+251 TVEIRQVLYDVEL
-264 LITPRLLGENIRFE
+264 LITPRLVGENICFDKHIE
-278 KEIHPCILSC
+278 PCTLYC
-288 YEEGLKQVLVNLLT
+288 YEEGLKQVMVNLLN

-308 QNRPEKLIRVTSSL
+308 QTRLNKSIRVISHCEGGWLQLT
-322 ADGYLYLSV
+322 V
-331 ENNGEMIPP
+331 ENNGEMIPA

-365 QNIIE
+365 KNIIE
-370 KHNGTIQCDSNET
+370 KHNGTISCESTEES
-383 RTRFL
+383 TRFI
-388 VTLPVETAEEQ
+388 VRLPIATDRLSAF
-399 HEKNAPWYPG
+399 
-409 GQARESLP
+409 S

>member
-1 MSFLPFIPYDF
+1 MAETVS
-12 RWGGIR
+12 
-18 MVKSVTLNFQ
+18 LNLH
-28 NVSQKILDLAPRITT
+28 NVSQKILDMAPTITT
-43 LWLQEIVRHMEI
+43 LWLQEIVISMETPLT
-55 AVSIPRDF
+55 IPRDF

-70 LARCLVE
+70 LARYLVE
-77 DVTMDM
+77 DVDGDM
-83 QAWALDLGEWL
+83 QAWSLDMGEWL

-105 RIYQLYRNVFWRV
+105 RTYQLYRNVFWRV
-118 LQPELAKCSLSQQDL
+118 LRPELQRWSLAPEEML
-133 QHVETALG
+133 YLETQLG

-177 LTMLGKIAANMAHEL
+177 LSMLGKIAANMAHEL

-203 KLIGESTREQEK
+203 KLIAESTQGQDK

-231 RQLTGF
+231 RQITGF

-245 LDEVFK
+245 LDEIFK
-251 PVQMENLLEEVEL
+251 TVEIGQVLYDVEL

-278 KEIHPCILSC
+278 KHIEPCTLNC
-288 YEEGLKQVLVNLLT
+288 YEEGLKQVLVNLLN

-308 QNRPEKLIRVTSSL
+308 QTRPNKLIRVISYCEAGWL
-322 ADGYLYLSV
+322 RLIV
-331 ENNGEMIPP
+331 ENNGEMIPA

-365 QNIIE
+365 KNIIE
-370 KHNGTIQCDSNET
+370 KHNGTISCESTEES
-383 RTRFL
+383 TRFI
-388 VTLPVETAEEQ
+388 VTLPF
-399 HEKNAPWYPG
+399 
-409 GQARESLP
+409 S

>member
-1 MSFLPFIPYDF
+1 
-12 RWGGIR
+12 
-18 MVKSVTLNFQ
+18 MVETVTLNLL
-28 NVSQKILDLAPRITT
+28 NVSRKILDLAPRITT
-43 LWLQEIVRHMEI
+43 IWLQEIVRSMEI
-55 AVSIPRDF
+55 PVTIPRDF

-70 LARCLVE
+70 LARYLVE
-77 DVTMDM
+77 DVDQDM
-83 QAWALDLGEWL
+83 QNWALDMGEWL

-105 RIYQLYRNVFWRV
+105 RTYQLYRNVFWRV
-118 LQPELAKCSLSQQDL
+118 LQPELQQWSLSPQEMHYLERQ
-133 QHVETALG
+133 LG

-160 RELVQ
+160 KELVQ

-192 RNPLC
+192 RNPLF

-203 KLIGESTREQEK
+203 KLISESTQEQAQ
-215 LQSYI
+215 LQTYI

-231 RQLTGF
+231 RQITGF

-245 LDEVFK
+245 LDEIFK
-251 PVQMENLLEEVEL
+251 TVQVEQLLAEVET
-264 LITPRLLGENIRFE
+264 LITPRLVGENIRFE
-278 KEIHPCILSC
+278 KQVHSCALAC
-288 YEEGLKQVLVNLLT
+288 YEEGLKQVVVNLLN

-308 QNRPEKLIRVTSSL
+308 QNRTDKYIHVIATAS
-322 ADGYLYLSV
+322 DGWLYLSV

-340 EIVENLFQPFF
+340 DIVEILFQPFF

-365 QNIIE
+365 KNIID
-370 KHNGTIQCDSNET
+370 KHNGTIHCDSNEN
-383 RTRFL
+383 RTRF
-388 VTLPVETAEEQ
+388 VV
-399 HEKNAPWYPG
+399 
-409 GQARESLP
+409 SLPILSPEEAAVQAAVST